1 MLAACTAPARLPPTA
16 SEGADPVL
24 PEPAV
29 ERLPTVHIA
38 PARGWPPGLVPVA
51 AEGLTVRPFA
61 KDLDHPR
68 WLHLLPNG
76 DVLVAETNAPAR
88 SGEHGLK
95 HFIMKKVQA
104 RAGAGMASPNRISLL
119 RDADR
124 DGVAEQRNVFL
135 SGLNSPFGMAVI
147 GDVLYIANTDA
158 VVRTPYRPG
167 SLSVGQPVHVVD
179 LPAGPINHHWTK
191 DLIATDDGRALYAT
205 VGSNSNA
212 GENGLAAEDGRAA
225 IWVIDP
231 IARTQQIHASGL
243 RNPNGLAWEP
253 RTGDLW
259 VAVNERDEL
268 GSDLVPDYITS
279 VQRGAFYGWP
289 YSWFGAH
296 VDPRVKPR
304 RPDLV
309 ARSVRPDY
317 AVGTHTGSLGF
328 AFNDAQRGLR
338 SLGEGAFVG
347 QHGSWNRRPASGYR
361 VIFIP
366 FVDGRP
372 RGRPRVILSGFL
384 APDGGAYGRPVGVAL
399 DGRGGLLVADDVGN
413 TVWRVSEPAPR

>member
-1 MLAACTAPARLPPTA
+1 M
-16 SEGADPVL
+16 
-24 PEPAV
+24 
-29 ERLPTVHIA
+29 
-38 PARGWPPGLVPVA
+38 PVA

-61 KDLDHPR
+61 EDLDHPR

-119 RDADR
+119 RDADC
-124 DGVAEQRNVFL
+124 DGVAEQLNVFL

-147 GDVLYIANTDA
+147 ADVLYIANTDA
-158 VVRTPYRPG
+158 VVRTPYRQG
-167 SLSVGQPVHVVD
+167 SLSAGQPVHVVD

-191 DLIATDDGRALYAT
+191 DLIASDDGRALYAT
-205 VGSNSNA
+205 RTASPGS
-212 GENGLAAEDGRAA
+212 RARG
-225 IWVIDP
+225 P
-231 IARTQQIHASGL
+231 CGL
-243 RNPNGLAWEP
+243 RSTSATNSAVISFPTTSRRCSAGPSTAGRTRGL
-253 RTGDLW
+253 
-259 VAVNERDEL
+259 
-268 GSDLVPDYITS
+268 
-279 VQRGAFYGWP
+279 
-289 YSWFGAH
+289 
-296 VDPRVKPR
+296 
-304 RPDLV
+304 

-347 QHGSWNRRPASGYR
+347 QHGSWNRKPASGYR

-366 FVDGRP
+366 FVDGWP
-372 RGRPRVILSGFL
+372 VSAALKVLSILG
-384 APDGGAYGRPVGVAL
+384 
-399 DGRGGLLVADDVGN
+399 
-413 TVWRVSEPAPR
+413 